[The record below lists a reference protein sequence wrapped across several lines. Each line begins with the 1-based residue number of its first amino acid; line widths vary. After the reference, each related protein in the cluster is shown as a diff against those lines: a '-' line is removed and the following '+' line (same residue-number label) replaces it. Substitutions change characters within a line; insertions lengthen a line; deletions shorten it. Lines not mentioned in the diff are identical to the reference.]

1 MSSFS
6 YMTTHLSGSS
16 TPITPKAPQTAL
28 MRPVSADSART
39 IYSTARDKGK
49 DRTQTSRTNS
59 WITEPTESGTT
70 MSSFR
75 FDLNDDIPPVPA
87 LTASTKARYG
97 VPTNTVSNLP
107 SGEETTFYGEGP
119 SILHI
124 GDPANMTFASYDS
137 LPIKHG
143 KRSTNFEI
151 LDPSHVLPK
160 FRSSKSPSVISFRK
174 RSRRALSDESFHS
187 AVDDPC
193 QIFDKTR
200 STRDADLSFPRS
212 VSLSSDVGDVFCHAR
227 GSGRDDGSL
236 NGDAVET
243 VVDEDELDA
252 TTSNSGARQ
261 DAIRSVDPAH
271 STSAPSSRHPI
282 AGRFMTSCPSGK
294 SSSGTEILLSASSMP
309 TRYGRLHDLP
319 QPPID
324 SVNRY
329 SPYSSVASPMLGVFA
344 GPDKKSTDPLLM
356 GGKASSGVDSIHWRN
371 PNLGSLQLKASAKAT
386 EERQEA
392 GKPDY
397 EETQVRLKV
406 ACIANVLVL
415 WLSFVRAQ
423 AYPTRSPDN

>member
-1 MSSFS
+1 
-6 YMTTHLSGSS
+6 
-16 TPITPKAPQTAL
+16 
-28 MRPVSADSART
+28 
-39 IYSTARDKGK
+39 
-49 DRTQTSRTNS
+49 
-59 WITEPTESGTT
+59 

-75 FDLNDDIPPVPA
+75 FDLNNDIPPVPV

-97 VPTNTVSNLP
+97 VPTDTVPNLP

-137 LPIKHG
+137 LPIRHG

-160 FRSSKSPSVISFRK
+160 FCSSKSPSVMSFRK
-174 RSRRALSDESFHS
+174 RNRRALSDESFHS

-193 QIFDKTR
+193 QILDKTR

-212 VSLSSDVGDVFCHAR
+212 VSMSSDAGDVFCDAR

-243 VVDEDELDA
+243 VVDEDELNA
-252 TTSNSGARQ
+252 PTSDTVVRQ
-261 DAIRSVDPAH
+261 GTIRSVEPAQ
-271 STSAPSSRHPI
+271 SSSAPSSQHPMS
-282 AGRFMTSCPSGK
+282 GRLMSSYPSGK
-294 SSSGTEILLSASSMP
+294 SPLGTEILLATSSIP
-309 TRYGRLHDLP
+309 TRSGPHCDLP

-324 SVNRY
+324 NVNRY
-329 SPYSSVASPMLGVFA
+329 SPYSSVASPMFGVFA
-344 GPDKKSTDPLLM
+344 GSDKKSTDPLLM
-356 GGKASSGVDSIHWRN
+356 GGRASSAVNTVDWRN
-371 PNLGSLQLKASAKAT
+371 PNLGSLQAKANAQAP

-392 GKPDY
+392 EKPDY
-397 EETQVRLKV
+397 GEAQVRLRV
-406 ACIANVLVL
+406 TCIANLLVL

-423 AYPTRSPDN
+423 RT